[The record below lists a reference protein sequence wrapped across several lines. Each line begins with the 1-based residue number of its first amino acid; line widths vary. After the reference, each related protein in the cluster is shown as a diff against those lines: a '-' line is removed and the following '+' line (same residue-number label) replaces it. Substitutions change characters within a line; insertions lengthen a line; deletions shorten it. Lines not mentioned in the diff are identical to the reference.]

1 MEAEC
6 AFISFNDLLDKL
18 EDLIC
23 DVIDKTLK
31 SPAGQLIKDLNPV
44 SVNNLL
50 EKSSPRISNNIIIII
65 IIIRTK

>member
-1 MEAEC
+1 MHSITDRYTHVEAEC

-44 SVNNLL
+44 SLL
-50 EKSSPRISNNIIIII
+50 I
-65 IIIRTK
+65 TTY